1 MSPSVNHSGANQSDL
16 NHSGLNPGMKMGAA
30 LLALAVFAGPS
41 ISYFKYQRPVQV
53 QPAGQQF
60 VGADEQIW
68 KNARPDLGD
77 LRIYSGQQEVPYALI
92 VERGSRENDHKDVR
106 VLQQSMVDGK
116 TQFVIDMTG
125 VAEYDHIDLKLA
137 AKNYVAHARVEGQED
152 LHGAQWALLAEQ
164 ILYDL
169 SKENLGG
176 NSMLR
181 LPLSTYKYLRV
192 TVDGPVKPADIVGAS
207 SEFRQEQKA
216 VWRDVGGAPTVT
228 EMTMSAARNDP
239 SRRNGKATVVGFAVP
254 ENVPVD
260 RVTFDIDPAQP
271 NFRRSVQVTGD
282 KDLFIGSGEI
292 DRVHMVRS
300 GQKIDSDQHD
310 VSFSAVGHKTIKV
323 IIDNG
328 DDPPLK
334 LRSARLQQLERRL
347 YFEAPASAPLTLYY
361 GAERL
366 EPPVYDY
373 AKLFLM
379 AKDAAPAQLGGEEA
393 NKAYTDER
401 PWTERHPAVL
411 WIAIVAAVLI
421 LGVIA
426 LRSMKTAT
434 AA

>member
-1 MSPSVNHSGANQSDL
+1 M
-16 NHSGLNPGMKMGAA
+16 NPGMNHSVMNPGIKMGAA
-30 LLALAVFAGPS
+30 LLALAIFAGPS
-41 ISYFKYQRPVQV
+41 ISHFKYQRPVQAELAR
-53 QPAGQQF
+53 QRF
-60 VGADEQIW
+60 VTVDEQIW

-77 LRIYSGQQEVPYALI
+77 LRLYSGQQEVPYALI
-92 VERGSRENDHKDVR
+92 VERGSRENDRQDVR
-106 VLQQSMVDGK
+106 VLQQSVVDGK
-116 TQFVIDMTG
+116 TQFMIDMAG

-137 AKNYVAHARVEGQED
+137 TKNFVAHARVEGQED
-152 LHGAQWALLAEQ
+152 LHGAQWARLTES

-192 TVDGPVKPADIVGAS
+192 TIDGPVKPDDIRGAS

-216 VWRDVGGAPTVT
+216 VWRDVGGAPAVAEMPARALREGSARVERKGTVLT
-228 EMTMSAARNDP
+228 
-239 SRRNGKATVVGFAVP
+239 FAVP

-260 RVTFDIDPAQP
+260 RVNFDIDPAQA
-271 NFRRSVQVTGD
+271 NFRRSVQVTDD
-282 KDLFIGSGEI
+282 KDVYIGSGEI
-292 DRVHMVRS
+292 NRIHMVRS
-300 GQKIDSDQHD
+300 GQKIDSDDHD
-310 VSFSAVGHKTIKV
+310 VTFSAVGHKTIKV

-328 DDPPLK
+328 DDPPLRLK
-334 LRSARLQQLERRL
+334 TARLEQLEHRL
-347 YFEAPASAPLTLYY
+347 YFDAPAAAALTLYY

-373 AKLFLM
+373 AKLFLL

-393 NKAYTDER
+393 NRAYMDER

-421 LGVIA
+421 LGAIA
-426 LRSMKTAT
+426 LRSMKTAV